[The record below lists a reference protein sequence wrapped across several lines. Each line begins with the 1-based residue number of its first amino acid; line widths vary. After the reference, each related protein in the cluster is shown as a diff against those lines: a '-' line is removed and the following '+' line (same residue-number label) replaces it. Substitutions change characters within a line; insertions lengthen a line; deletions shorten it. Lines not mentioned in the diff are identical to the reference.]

1 MVESFGADFLQGTSW
16 ALAPTTMLYCT
27 LGVTLGMI
35 VGVLPGV
42 GIMATIAL
50 LMPFTFH
57 LEPMLGIAMLA
68 GIYYGAAYGGSTASI
83 LLNMPGTAQSAVTC
97 LDGYPMSKQG
107 RAGVALFMTTIA
119 SFVGSA
125 IGIAVLVS
133 LAFPLARLALKIGP
147 QEYFA
152 IMVLGLVMASVM
164 TTGGSVLK
172 SLAMTAAGVMI
183 GLVGVDVTSGAAR
196 FTFGN
201 VHFFDGLQIVAVAL
215 GFFGLAELVRNAGNA
230 APRKVRAGDLS
241 FRSMLPTRDDWRRA
255 WPAMFRG
262 SGIGSMFGALPGTGG
277 MLASFMSYA
286 VERRVSKRPE
296 EFGQGAIEGVS
307 APESANNAAIQTA
320 FIPTLT
326 LGIPGD
332 AVMALMLGVFIIHGI
347 TPGPQ
352 MISND
357 PAMFWGL
364 IVTFLFGNIILLIL
378 NIPLIGVWVRI
389 LAIPYSILFPAI
401 IAFLCIGVYS
411 VNYSVHDLYVLIAFG
426 IAGYVLHMLS
436 FPIAPVM
443 LGMVLGPMMEE
454 NFRRAMILQRGDL
467 MGFMRQPISA
477 TLLSLTAL
485 MLLFMVF
492 KALRESRRR
501 AEQKQHEKQESA

>member
-1 MVESFGADFLQGTSW
+1 MVGNFGADFLQGITW
-16 ALAPTTMLYCT
+16 ALSPSTMLYCT
-27 LGVTLGMI
+27 LGVMLGMI

-97 LDGYPMSKQG
+97 LDGYPMSQQG

-119 SFVGSA
+119 SFVGSL
-125 IGIAVLVS
+125 IGIAILVS
-133 LAFPLARLALKIGP
+133 LTFPLARLALKIGP

-172 SLAMTAAGVMI
+172 SLAMTATGILI
-183 GLVGVDVTSGAAR
+183 GLVGVDVTSGVAR
-196 FTFGN
+196 FAFGN

-215 GFFGLAELVRNAGNA
+215 GFFGLSELMRNAGNT
-230 APRKVRAGDLS
+230 APRKVKARDLS
-241 FRSMLPTRDDWRRA
+241 FRSMLPTSDDWRRA

-262 SGIGSMFGALPGTGG
+262 SGIGALFGALPGTGG
-277 MLASFMSYA
+277 LIASFISYA
-286 VERRVSKRPE
+286 VERRVSKQPE
-296 EFGQGAIEGVS
+296 LFGQGAIEGIS
-307 APESANNAAIQTA
+307 APEAANNSAIQTA

-357 PAMFWGL
+357 PGMFWGL
-364 IVTFLFGNIILLIL
+364 IVTFLFGNIVLLIL

-401 IAFLCIGVYS
+401 VAFLCIGVYS
-411 VNYSVHDLYVLIAFG
+411 VNYSVHDLYVLIGFG
-426 IAGYVLHMLS
+426 IAGYVFNILN
-436 FPIAPVM
+436 FPIAPVL
-443 LGMVLGPMMEE
+443 LGVVLGPMMEE

-467 MGFMRQPISA
+467 MGFLYQPISA
-477 TLLSLTAL
+477 SLLSITAL
-485 MLLFMVF
+485 MLLYMAY
-492 KALRESRRR
+492 KALNKSH
-501 AEQKQHEKQESA
+501 AG

>member
-1 MVESFGADFLQGTSW
+1 MVEGFGAEFLQGAGW

-27 LGVTLGMI
+27 IGVSLGMI

-83 LLNMPGTAQSAVTC
+83 LLNMPGTAQTAVTC
-97 LDGYPMSKQG
+97 LDGYPMARQG

-119 SFVGSA
+119 SFVGSVV
-125 IGIAVLVS
+125 GIAILVS
-133 LAFPLARLALKIGP
+133 LAFPLARFALRIGP

-152 IMVLGLVMASVM
+152 IMLLGLVMASVM
-164 TTGGSVLK
+164 TAGGSVLK
-172 SLAMTAAGVMI
+172 SLAMTVAGIVI
-183 GLVGVDVTSGAAR
+183 GLVGVDVTSGVAR
-196 FTFGN
+196 FTYGN
-201 VHFFDGLQIVAVAL
+201 VHFFDGLQIVAIAL
-215 GFFGLAELVRNAGNA
+215 GLFGLAELMRNAGNPS
-230 APRKVRAGDLS
+230 PRRFDAGDLS
-241 FRSMLPTRDDWRRA
+241 FRAMLPTRDDWRRA
-255 WPAMFRG
+255 GPAMARG
-262 SGIGSMFGALPGTGG
+262 SGIGAFFGALPGTGG
-277 MLASFMSYA
+277 LIGSFISYA
-286 VERRVSKRPE
+286 VERRVSKQPE
-296 EFGQGAIEGVS
+296 RFGKGAIEGIS

-332 AVMALMLGVFIIHGI
+332 AVMALMLGVLIIHGI

-364 IVTFLFGNIILLIL
+364 IVTFLFGNVVLLIL
-378 NIPLIGVWVRI
+378 NIPLIGLWVRI

-401 IAFLCIGVYS
+401 IGFLCIGVYS
-411 VNYSVHDLYVLIAFG
+411 VNYAVHDLYVLVAFG
-426 IAGYVLHMLS
+426 IAGYALHLLR
-436 FPIAPVM
+436 FPIAPVL
-443 LGMVLGPMMEE
+443 LGLVLGPMMEE
-454 NFRRAMILQRGDL
+454 NFRRAMILQRGDPI
-467 MGFMRQPISA
+467 GFLRQPMSA
-477 TLLSLTAL
+477 TLLGITAL
-485 MLLFMVF
+485 LLLYMAFRAV
-492 KALRESRRR
+492 REGRIRAREKRRV
-501 AEQKQHEKQESA
+501 A